1 MTKEELYLV
10 DKIIKNC
17 EAITKM
23 NQETQNQMIR
33 TFTKLDISA
42 KVDVFKEQKVIF
54 HKLKNIHF
62 ITDNSI
68 LTYASFVLAIEVAI
82 KNTNQVNLK
91 AIKLRTK
98 NAKKQN
104 QKREKL
110 LSYWSVIKTLKNE
123 QNYSFREI
131 SDYLLKY
138 HRFEVSYSLIYQIWN
153 EIEIIN
159 LNKEN

>member
-1 MTKEELYLV
+1 MQKEIL
-10 DKIIKNC
+10 KNC
-17 EAITKM
+17 EIITKM

-33 TFTKLDISA
+33 TFTKLDISV
-42 KVDVFKEQKVIF
+42 KVDIFKEQKVIF

-68 LTYASFVLAIEVAI
+68 LTYASFVLAIKLII

-91 AIKLRTK
+91 AIKLRAR

-110 LSYWSVIKTLKNE
+110 LSYWSVVKTLKLE
-123 QNYSFREI
+123 QNYSFRDI
-131 SDYLLKY
+131 SNYLFKY
-138 HRFEVSYSLIYQIWN
+138 HRFEVSYSLIYQTWN

>member
-1 MTKEELYLV
+1 MQKEILR
-10 DKIIKNC
+10 NC
-17 EAITKM
+17 EIITKM

-33 TFTKLDISA
+33 TYTKLDISV

-68 LTYASFVLAIEVAI
+68 LTYASFVLAIEVVI

-110 LSYWSVIKTLKNE
+110 LSYWSVVKTLKLE

-138 HRFEVSYSLIYQIWN
+138 HRFEVSYSLVYQTWN

>member
-1 MTKEELYLV
+1 MEKEILR
-10 DKIIKNC
+10 NC
-17 EAITKM
+17 EIITKM

-33 TFTKLDISA
+33 TYTKLDISV

-68 LTYASFVLAIEVAI
+68 LTYASFVLAIEVVI

-110 LSYWSVIKTLKNE
+110 LSYWSVVKTLKLE

-138 HRFEVSYSLIYQIWN
+138 HRFEVSYSLVYQTWN

>member
-1 MTKEELYLV
+1 MEKEILR
-10 DKIIKNC
+10 NC
-17 EAITKM
+17 EIITKM

-33 TFTKLDISA
+33 TFTKLDISV
-42 KVDVFKEQKVIF
+42 KVDIFKEQKVIF

-68 LTYASFVLAIEVAI
+68 LTYASFVLAIEVVI

-110 LSYWSVIKTLKNE
+110 LSYWSIIKTLKLE

-138 HRFEVSYSLIYQIWN
+138 HRFEVSYSLIYQTWN

-159 LNKEN
+159 SIKEN

>member
-1 MTKEELYLV
+1 MEKEILR
-10 DKIIKNC
+10 NC
-17 EAITKM
+17 EIITKM

-33 TFTKLDISA
+33 TYTKLDISV

-68 LTYASFVLAIEVAI
+68 LTYASFVLAIEVVI

-110 LSYWSVIKTLKNE
+110 LSYWSVVKTLKLE

-138 HRFEVSYSLIYQIWN
+138 HRLEVSYSLIYQIWN
-153 EIEIIN
+153 EIETIN
-159 LNKEN
+159 LYEEKL

>member
-1 MTKEELYLV
+1 MQKEILR
-10 DKIIKNC
+10 NC
-17 EAITKM
+17 EIITKM

-33 TFTKLDISA
+33 TFTKLDISV
-42 KVDVFKEQKVIF
+42 KVDIFKEQKIIF

-62 ITDNSI
+62 SADNSI
-68 LTYASFVLAIEVAI
+68 LTYASFVLAIKLI
-82 KNTNQVNLK
+82 ISKTDQVNLK
-91 AIKLRTK
+91 AIKLRAKNTK
-98 NAKKQN
+98 IQN

-110 LSYWSVIKTLKNE
+110 LSYWSVVKTLKHE

-159 LNKEN
+159 SIEGN

>member
-1 MTKEELYLV
+1 MQKEILR
-10 DKIIKNC
+10 NC
-17 EAITKM
+17 EIITKM

-33 TFTKLDISA
+33 TFTKLDISV

-68 LTYASFVLAIEVAI
+68 LTYASFVLAIEVVI

-110 LSYWSVIKTLKNE
+110 LSYWSIIKTLKLE

-138 HRFEVSYSLIYQIWN
+138 HRFEVSYSLIYQTWN

-159 LNKEN
+159 SIKEN

>member
-1 MTKEELYLV
+1 MQKEIL
-10 DKIIKNC
+10 KNC
-17 EAITKM
+17 EIITKM

-33 TFTKLDISA
+33 TFTKLDISV

-159 LNKEN
+159 SIEEN

>member
-1 MTKEELYLV
+1 MQKEILR
-10 DKIIKNC
+10 NC
-17 EAITKM
+17 EIITKM
-23 NQETQNQMIR
+23 NQETQNQIIR
-33 TFTKLDISA
+33 TFIKLDISV

-68 LTYASFVLAIEVAI
+68 LTYASFVLAVEVVI

-110 LSYWSVIKTLKNE
+110 LSYWSVVKTLKLE

-138 HRFEVSYSLIYQIWN
+138 HRFEVSYSLVYQTWN
-153 EIEIIN
+153 EIEIIS

>member
-1 MTKEELYLV
+1 
-10 DKIIKNC
+10 
-17 EAITKM
+17 
-23 NQETQNQMIR
+23 MIR
-33 TFTKLDISA
+33 TYTKLDISV

-68 LTYASFVLAIEVAI
+68 LTYASFILAIEVVI

-138 HRFEVSYSLIYQIWN
+138 HRFEVSYSLVYQTWN

-159 LNKEN
+159 SIEEN

>member
-1 MTKEELYLV
+1 MEKEILR
-10 DKIIKNC
+10 NC
-17 EAITKM
+17 EIITKM

-33 TFTKLDISA
+33 TFIKLDVSV
-42 KVDVFKEQKVIF
+42 KVDIFKEQKVIF

-68 LTYASFVLAIEVAI
+68 LTYASFVLAVEVVI

-110 LSYWSVIKTLKNE
+110 LSYWSVVKTLKLE

-138 HRFEVSYSLIYQIWN
+138 HRFEVSYSLVYQTWN

-159 LNKEN
+159 LNKKN

>member
-1 MTKEELYLV
+1 MQKEILR
-10 DKIIKNC
+10 NC
-17 EAITKM
+17 EIITKM

-33 TFTKLDISA
+33 TFTKLDISV

-68 LTYASFVLAIEVAI
+68 LTYASFVLAIEVVI

-110 LSYWSVIKTLKNE
+110 LSYWSVIKTLKLE

-138 HRFEVSYSLIYQIWN
+138 HRFEVSYSLIYQTWN

-159 LNKEN
+159 SIEEN

>member
-1 MTKEELYLV
+1 MQKEILR
-10 DKIIKNC
+10 NC
-17 EAITKM
+17 EIITKM

-33 TFTKLDISA
+33 TFTKLDISV

-54 HKLKNIHF
+54 HKIKNIHF
-62 ITDNSI
+62 NVDNSI
-68 LTYASFVLAIEVAI
+68 LTYASFVLAIKLIVS
-82 KNTNQVNLK
+82 KTNEVNLK

-98 NAKKQN
+98 NTKKQN

-131 SDYLLKY
+131 SDYPGLCNRK
-138 HRFEVSYSLIYQIWN
+138 SA
-153 EIEIIN
+153 
-159 LNKEN
+159 

>member
-1 MTKEELYLV
+1 MQKEILR
-10 DKIIKNC
+10 NC
-17 EAITKM
+17 EIITKM

-33 TFTKLDISA
+33 TYTKLDISV

-68 LTYASFVLAIEVAI
+68 LTYASFILAIEVVI

-138 HRFEVSYSLIYQIWN
+138 HRFEVSYSLVYQTWN

-159 LNKEN
+159 SIEEN

>member
-1 MTKEELYLV
+1 MEKEILR
-10 DKIIKNC
+10 NC
-17 EAITKM
+17 EIITKM

-33 TFTKLDISA
+33 TYTKLDISV

-68 LTYASFVLAIEVAI
+68 LTYASFVLAIEVVI

-138 HRFEVSYSLIYQIWN
+138 HRFEVSYSLIYQTWN
-153 EIEIIN
+153 EIEIIS

>member
-1 MTKEELYLV
+1 MQKEIL
-10 DKIIKNC
+10 KNC
-17 EAITKM
+17 EIITKM

-33 TFTKLDISA
+33 TFTKLDISV

-68 LTYASFVLAIEVAI
+68 LTYASFVLAIEFII

-131 SDYLLKY
+131 SDYLRKY
-138 HRFEVSYSLIYQIWN
+138 HRLEVSYSLIYQIWN

-159 LNKEN
+159 SIEEN

>member
-1 MTKEELYLV
+1 MEKEILR
-10 DKIIKNC
+10 NC
-17 EAITKM
+17 EIITKM

-33 TFTKLDISA
+33 TFTKLDISV

-68 LTYASFVLAIEVAI
+68 LTYASFVLAVEVVI

-110 LSYWSVIKTLKNE
+110 LSYWSVVKTLKLE

-138 HRFEVSYSLIYQIWN
+138 HRFEVSYSLVYQTWN
-153 EIEIIN
+153 EIEIIS

>member
-1 MTKEELYLV
+1 MQKEILR
-10 DKIIKNC
+10 NC
-17 EAITKM
+17 EIITKM

-33 TFTKLDISA
+33 TFTKLDISV

-68 LTYASFVLAIEVAI
+68 LTYASFVLAIKVVI

-110 LSYWSVIKTLKNE
+110 LSYWSVVKTLKLE

-138 HRFEVSYSLIYQIWN
+138 HRFEVSYSLIYQTWN

-159 LNKEN
+159 SIKEN

>member
-1 MTKEELYLV
+1 MEKEIL
-10 DKIIKNC
+10 KNC
-17 EAITKM
+17 EIITKM

-33 TFTKLDISA
+33 TYTKLDISV

-68 LTYASFVLAIEVAI
+68 LTYASFVLAIEVVI

-110 LSYWSVIKTLKNE
+110 LSYWSVVKTLKLE

-138 HRFEVSYSLIYQIWN
+138 HRFEVSYSLVYQTWN

-159 LNKEN
+159 SIEEN

>member
-1 MTKEELYLV
+1 MEKEILR
-10 DKIIKNC
+10 NC
-17 EAITKM
+17 EIITKM

-33 TFTKLDISA
+33 TFTKLDISV
-42 KVDVFKEQKVIF
+42 KVDIFKEQKVIF

-68 LTYASFVLAIEVAI
+68 LTYASFVLAIKLI
-82 KNTNQVNLK
+82 ISKTDQVNLK

-110 LSYWSVIKTLKNE
+110 LSYWSVIKTLKLE

-138 HRFEVSYSLIYQIWN
+138 HRFEVSYSLIYQTWN

-159 LNKEN
+159 SIEEN

>member
-1 MTKEELYLV
+1 MQKEILR
-10 DKIIKNC
+10 NC
-17 EAITKM
+17 EIITKM

-33 TFTKLDISA
+33 TFTKLDISV
-42 KVDVFKEQKVIF
+42 KVDIFKEQKVIF

-68 LTYASFVLAIEVAI
+68 LTYASFVLAIEVVI

-110 LSYWSVIKTLKNE
+110 LSYWSVVKTLKLE

-138 HRFEVSYSLIYQIWN
+138 HRFEVSYSLIYQTWN

-159 LNKEN
+159 SIKEN

>member
-1 MTKEELYLV
+1 MQKEIL
-10 DKIIKNC
+10 KNC
-17 EAITKM
+17 EIITKM

-33 TFTKLDISA
+33 TYTKLDISV

-68 LTYASFVLAIEVAI
+68 LTYASFVLAIEVVI

-138 HRFEVSYSLIYQIWN
+138 HRFEVSYSLIYQTWN
-153 EIEIIN
+153 EIEIIS

>member
-1 MTKEELYLV
+1 MQKEILR
-10 DKIIKNC
+10 NC
-17 EAITKM
+17 EIITKM
-23 NQETQNQMIR
+23 NQETQNKMIR
-33 TFTKLDISA
+33 TYTKLDISV

-68 LTYASFVLAIEVAI
+68 LTYASFILAIEVVI

-110 LSYWSVIKTLKNE
+110 LSYWSVIKTLKLE

-138 HRFEVSYSLIYQIWN
+138 HRLEVSYSLIYQIWN
-153 EIEIIN
+153 EIETIN
-159 LNKEN
+159 LHEEKL

>member
-1 MTKEELYLV
+1 MEKEILR
-10 DKIIKNC
+10 NC
-17 EAITKM
+17 EIITKM

-33 TFTKLDISA
+33 TYTKLDISV

-68 LTYASFVLAIEVAI
+68 LTYASFILAIEVVI

-138 HRFEVSYSLIYQIWN
+138 HRFEVSYSLVYQTWN

-159 LNKEN
+159 SIEEN

>member
-1 MTKEELYLV
+1 MEKEILR
-10 DKIIKNC
+10 NC
-17 EAITKM
+17 EIITKM

-33 TFTKLDISA
+33 TYTKLDISV

-68 LTYASFVLAIEVAI
+68 LTYASFVLAIEVVI

-110 LSYWSVIKTLKNE
+110 LSYWSVVKTLKLE

-138 HRFEVSYSLIYQIWN
+138 HRFEVSYSLIYQTWN

>member
-1 MTKEELYLV
+1 MEKEILR
-10 DKIIKNC
+10 NC
-17 EAITKM
+17 EIITKM

-33 TFTKLDISA
+33 TYTKLDISV

-68 LTYASFVLAIEVAI
+68 LTYASFVLAIEVVI

-110 LSYWSVIKTLKNE
+110 LSYWSVVKTLKLE

-138 HRFEVSYSLIYQIWN
+138 HRFEVSYSLVYQTWN
-153 EIEIIN
+153 EIEIIS